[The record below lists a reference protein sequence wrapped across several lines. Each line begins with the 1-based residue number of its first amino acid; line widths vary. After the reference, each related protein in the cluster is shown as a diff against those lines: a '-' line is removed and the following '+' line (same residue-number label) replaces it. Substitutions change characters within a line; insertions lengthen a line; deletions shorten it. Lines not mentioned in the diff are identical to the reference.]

1 MLEQPLLFTG
11 CSSIQFFNS
20 PPFPKHRQLGHTLYL
35 TPQCVQ
41 PLYNFWDAIPGDWS
55 PSGSHP
61 TLPREADDFPR
72 SGKDPKDVPLP
83 TFLAYLQPA

>member
-1 MLEQPLLFTG
+1 MLEQALLFTA
-11 CSSIQFFNS
+11 CSNIQFFNS
-20 PPFPKHRQLGHTLYL
+20 PPFPRQSQLGHAWYP

-41 PLYNFWDAIPGDWS
+41 PLYNFWAAIPGDWS
-55 PSGSHP
+55 PSGSYS

-72 SGKDPKDVPLP
+72 SGKYSKDVSLP